1 MQMAVTVGEVLY
13 QRENPLP
20 FAWRCH
26 LDKAR
31 ENEVGMSGRQDESLA
46 SHMKE
51 QGVEKESYKKKQKW
65 GSDVN
70 RIHLDKAGENE
81 VGMSGRQEENTLGL
95 KRSVRK
101 KSVPLKFKSSPI
113 ECDLKIRSTVPNKL
127 KDGTPEET
135 KKTE

>member
-31 ENEVGMSGRQDESLA
+31 ENEVGMSGRQEESLA

-70 RIHLDKAGENE
+70 RIHLDKAGESE
-81 VGMSGRQEENTLGL
+81 VGMSGRQEQGFATVLENG
-95 KRSVRK
+95 SYK
-101 KSVPLKFKSSPI
+101 KNQKGGNDVNWIHLDKA
-113 ECDLKIRSTVPNKL
+113 
-127 KDGTPEET
+127 
-135 KKTE
+135 